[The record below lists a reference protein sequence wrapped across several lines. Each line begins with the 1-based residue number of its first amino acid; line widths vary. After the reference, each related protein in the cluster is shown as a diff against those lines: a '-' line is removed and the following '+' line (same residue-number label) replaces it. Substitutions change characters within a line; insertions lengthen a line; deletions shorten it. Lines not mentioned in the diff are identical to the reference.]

1 MTGTPLS
8 PFDLDAP
15 EAYARWRAAR
25 LAVQPQRLA
34 DLIVDVADPRCLSAH
49 ERVAMLDRCARANMV
64 VYRSPVV
71 EEDKSLPRR
80 LGAQLGLHRLEGKF
94 KKFDA
99 QITLDPRKP
108 QDGKVAF
115 SIDTASAGFG
125 SPETDAE
132 VPKAP
137 WFNAAKFPQA
147 TFQSSAIKGLGGG
160 KFEVSGKLAIKGQT
174 RDVVVP
180 VQLTQT
186 GAGAAAISTATGSF
200 AIKRLEFKIGDGEWA
215 DTSMVANEVQVKFKL
230 ALTGM
235 API

>member
-1 MTGTPLS
+1 MK
-8 PFDLDAP
+8 PFLMS
-15 EAYARWRAAR
+15 R
-25 LAVQPQRLA
+25 LTLT
-34 DLIVDVADPRCLSAH
+34 LIVAV
-49 ERVAMLDRCARANMV
+49 
-64 VYRSPVV
+64 
-71 EEDKSLPRR
+71 
-80 LGAQLGLHRLEGKF
+80 LGALAGPVFAQKLAPAQSEIGFAIKQMGVPVEGKF

-186 GAGAAAISTATGSF
+186 GTGAAAISTATGSF
-200 AIKRLEFKIGDGEWA
+200 AIKRLEFKIGEGEWA

-230 ALTGM
+230 AFTGM